1 MVSTEYRIGEYVVY
15 GTSGVCCVEDI
26 GLRRL
31 SPDIPEEEYYILK
44 PINNSGSTVFVPKA
58 NELLLSRMRHVLT
71 KDEIDGIIRS
81 VRGCEMEWIEDRK
94 LRVAEFRGIISKGDR
109 RELILLIRCILS
121 RIRFLN
127 ENKKKIASSDG
138 DILQLAE
145 KAVGEELSFAL
156 GIKMSEIPAYI
167 ESILDE

>member
-1 MVSTEYRIGEYVVY
+1 MAYAEYKIGEYVVY

-26 GLRRL
+26 GIRRL

-44 PINNSGSTVFVPKA
+44 PVNNTGSTVFVPVN
-58 NELLLSRMRHVLT
+58 NELLMSRMRHIFT
-71 KDEIDGIIRS
+71 KDEIDGIINS
-81 VRGCEMEWIEDRK
+81 VRGCEMKWIDDRK
-94 LRVAEFRGIISKGDR
+94 IRITEFRSIINRGDR

-121 RIRFLN
+121 RISFLN

-138 DILQLAE
+138 DILQLAQ
-145 KAVGEELSFAL
+145 KAVGEEFSFSL

-167 ESILDE
+167 EAILE